1 VSEPLFVSVC
11 LPCGY
16 VAFPERLLCPHCG
29 EERWKLREVREGLVE
44 SRTRLHRAP
53 GRDYRPPVA
62 IALVRVP
69 GGPLVVARL
78 ESEVPTSRVVTLALE
93 RGAPV
98 ARGGDL
104 TSCSTDLA
112 RSAHSADVRGVD
124 ASAWRRLI
132 GNFAT
137 GVCVVT
143 SSRHGAPRGCTAN
156 SLTSVSLDPLL
167 VLVCFDHGS
176 NTLAAVRGTGRFCL
190 NVLAAGQEPISRH
203 FACKGTEEEKFA
215 GIPYHLHDDVP
226 VLDGCLAWIL
236 CEVESEVPGGDHAIV
251 IGRPFAGDEGSGG
264 SPLVFFR
271 SGYHEPDLAR

>member
-1 VSEPLFVSVC
+1 MSEPFFVSVC
-11 LPCGY
+11 LRCGY

-29 EERWKLREVREGLVE
+29 EGRWKPREAREGIVE
-44 SRTRLHRAP
+44 SHTRLHRAP
-53 GRDYRPPVA
+53 GRDYRPPMA

-69 GGPLVVARL
+69 DGPLVVARL
-78 ESEVPTSRVVTLALE
+78 EGEVAAGRVVTLAVE
-93 RGAPV
+93 GGAPV
-98 ARGGDL
+98 ARGGGRA
-104 TSCSTDLA
+104 SCSDHLA
-112 RSAHSADVRGVD
+112 RSAQSPEVRGVD

-143 SSRHGAPRGCTAN
+143 GTLHGAPRGCTAN

-167 VLVCFDHGS
+167 VLVCLDHGS
-176 NTLAAVRGTGRFCL
+176 NTLEAVRATGRFCL

-203 FACKGTEEEKFA
+203 FACKGTEEEKFG
-215 GIPYHLHDDVP
+215 GIPYHLHDSIP
-226 VLDGCLAWIL
+226 VLDGCLAWML
-236 CEVESEVPGGDHAIV
+236 CEVEAEVAGGDHAIV

-271 SGYHEPDLAR
+271 SAYHEPDLAR